1 MNLATVLP
9 PIEMLTVAMGE
20 RSYAINI
27 GAGLLQQLTPIIEM
41 SAGGRIV
48 VVSNTTVFPLYG
60 QTLVA
65 QLNVRGIETL
75 VVVLPDGEGY
85 KDWQTLQLIFDTLV
99 THACDRKTSLLAL
112 GGGVVGD
119 MVGFAASAY
128 QRGISFI
135 QLPTTLLAQVDS
147 SVGGKTAINHPL
159 GKNMIG
165 AFYQPKLVV
174 IDTDTLATLPAR
186 EYQSGLAE
194 IIKYGVALDRPFF
207 DWLEENMQALIQRDG
222 AALAYAIRRSCEIKA
237 AVVADDEFETKKIGG
252 RALLNFGHTFGHAI
266 EIALGYGEWLHGE
279 AVACGMAI
287 AAEFSFTLGRID
299 SQTAARIVA
308 VIKQAGLPTV
318 RPDISADTMIEH
330 MSRDKKNEAGT
341 IRLILLDAIGQSQVD
356 GSVSREAIHAFL
368 AGDKK

>member
-1 MNLATVLP
+1 MNPTSMLP
-9 PIEMLTVAMGE
+9 PIETLTVAMGE
-20 RSYAINI
+20 RRYAINI
-27 GAGLLQQLTPIIEM
+27 GSGLLQQLSPIVEK
-41 SAGGRIV
+41 SAGGRIL

-60 QTLVA
+60 KTLVA
-65 QLNVRGIETL
+65 QLKAHGIDTL
-75 VVVLPDGEGY
+75 EVVLPDGEEY
-85 KDWQTLQLIFDTLV
+85 KDWQTLQRIFDALV
-99 THACDRKTSLLAL
+99 THACDRKTTLLAL

-128 QRGISFI
+128 QRGIPFI

-159 GKNMIG
+159 SKNMIG

-194 IIKYGVALDRPFF
+194 IIKYGVALDRLFF
-207 DWLEENMQALIQRDG
+207 DWLEVNMQALIQRDG
-222 AALAYAIRRSCEIKA
+222 DALAYAIRRSCEIKA

-266 EIALGYGEWLHGE
+266 ETALGYGEWLHGE

-287 AAEFSFTLGRID
+287 AAEFSFALGRID
-299 SQTAARIVA
+299 QQTMIRIIA
-308 VIKQAGLPTV
+308 IINQAGLPVV
-318 RPDISADTMIEH
+318 RPDISAETMIEH

-341 IRLILLDAIGQSQVD
+341 IRLILLEALGQSQVD
-356 GSVSREAIHAFL
+356 GSVSRETIQTFL
-368 AGDKK
+368 AGNKK